1 MVKFGKWIS
10 KHRIPLII
18 ICIFLLIPS
27 AFSALYTRIN
37 YDMLTYLP
45 ADMDTVKGQNI
56 LLDDFGKGAF
66 SIIIVDGMEPKDISF
81 LKSQIET
88 VEHVESVIW
97 YDSIAD
103 ITVPIEIL
111 PDKFKDAFNHDDETL
126 MAVFFNTS
134 TSADDTM
141 NAISQIRSIAGNNC
155 FVTGMSALVTDLRN
169 LCEHEEPIYV
179 GIAVLLSCAIM
190 MIFMDSWLLPFVF
203 LASIG
208 MAIVFNLGTNFMLGE
223 ISYITKALS
232 AVLQLAVTMDY
243 SIFLWH
249 SYCERKKQ
257 YPHDKETAMAYAISD
272 TFTSVLGS
280 SVTTIAGFIAL
291 CFMSFTLGMDLGIVM
306 AKGVLLG
313 VLGCITTLPAFI
325 LIFDKP
331 IQKTSHK
338 KLMPKFDKTA
348 KFIIKFSPVFF
359 ILFVI
364 ILIPA
369 IYGNNHTQVYYDIG
383 SSLPKDMEY
392 VIANSKLEKD
402 FDMSSTHMIL
412 VDANMPAKDAVQM
425 LQEIEDVP
433 GVKLALGLNSIVGTS
448 IPEEILPDS
457 VRQILKSDRYQLMLV
472 SSAYKV
478 ATDEVNNQLDN
489 INTIVKNYD
498 AAGML
503 IGEAPCTKDMIR
515 VTDRDFKVV
524 NAISIIAVFMIIA
537 IVLKSASLPILLVG
551 VIEFAVLINLG
562 IPFYTGTSLPFIAP
576 ICISTIQLGSTVDY
590 AILMTTRYKKERLLG
605 LAKQEAAT
613 IALKTSIPSIL
624 VSALGFFAATFGV
637 GLYSDVDIISSM
649 CTLMA
654 RGALISMV
662 SVIFIIPSMFILFD
676 KIICKTTLGFK
687 KTTKTEAIL

>member
-66 SIIIVDGMEPKDISF
+66 SILIVDGMEPKDISF

-141 NAISQIRSIAGNNC
+141 NAISQIRSFARNNC

>member
-66 SIIIVDGMEPKDISF
+66 SILIVDGMEPKDISF

-141 NAISQIRSIAGNNC
+141 NAISQIRSFARNNC

-562 IPFYTGTSLPFIAP
+562 IPFYMGTSLPFIAP